1 MYLTSHTSGLENF
14 FQMLLVLL
22 MFVVVVAL
30 CYFTTHFIANY
41 QKNSMSNH
49 NFEIMDSMRIGKN
62 KFLAIVKVG
71 RDSYYCIAMGKDEIT
86 LLGKLSPEELILEED
101 KGSKDSLGNRF
112 DTYLQNFISNKKS
125 KGKS

>member
-1 MYLTSHTSGLENF
+1 
-14 FQMLLVLL
+14 

-41 QKNSMSNH
+41 QKHNMSNH
-49 NFEIMDSMRIGKN
+49 NFEIIDSMRIGNN

-71 RDSYYCIAMGKDEIT
+71 RDSYYCVGMGKDEIT
-86 LLGKLSPEELILEED
+86 FLGELSSDDLFFESDRE
-101 KGSKDSLGNRF
+101 SKDSLGNRF

>member
-1 MYLTSHTSGLENF
+1 MYLASSTSALDNF
-14 FQMLLVLL
+14 IQMLVVFV

-41 QKNSMSNH
+41 QKHTMSNK
-49 NFEIMDSMRIGKN
+49 NFEIIDSMRIGNN
-62 KFLAIVKVG
+62 KFLAVVKVG

-86 LLGKLSPEELILEED
+86 LLGKIDRDDLILQED
-101 KGSKDSLGNRF
+101 MESKDSLGNRF
-112 DTYLQNFISNKKS
+112 DTYLQNFIANKKS